1 MILENNKNVFKPVSG
16 VIDDEYVYV
25 AMAYCDVLCKIS
37 LSSGEVSLIKKIS
50 DEEGESLHLVAK
62 YEDNLVLIPHVSST
76 LIIFNAKYDEI
87 KRITIP
93 EPEKVNYN
101 RVHIYESKM
110 YMLPIFRKD
119 IAVVDLVTCEVSFIK
134 LPLKQMKKDLESSKE
149 YGIVSSYG
157 LAEKLYIMC
166 SNPNLVVKYDCKKG
180 TFTIRKDLK
189 GSMSMCFANGCY
201 WIGKSDKTIV
211 KYNSIDLIDGKNVLL
226 PPDFVATNILPMS
239 SCRIVGTKAIFW
251 SFNSNMILR
260 VDVITGECGSLNLPR
275 IDFLNAND
283 NERCGPIYISAND
296 TCIVFYSTMTEELII
311 SNVEQN
317 TYKTI
322 KIWPSEELKRMVLK
336 TEQDGINLKCFL
348 EKLMMR

>member
-1 MILENNKNVFKPVSG
+1 MILENNKNIFKPVSG
-16 VIDDEYVYV
+16 VIDDEYAYV

-76 LIIFNAKYDEI
+76 LIVLNAKYDEI
-87 KRITIP
+87 KRISIP

-101 RVHIYESKM
+101 RIHIYESKM

-119 IAVVDLVTCEVSFIK
+119 IAVVDLVTGEVSFIK
-134 LPLKQMKKDLESSKE
+134 LPMNEMEKYLDSTKE
-149 YGIVSSYG
+149 YGIVSSCG
-157 LAEKLYIMC
+157 HDEKLYIMC
-166 SNPNLVVKYDCKKG
+166 SNPNIVVEYDCNKG
-180 TFTIRKDLK
+180 TFFLRKELK

-260 VDVITGECGSLNLPR
+260 VDVITGECDSLDLPR

-283 NERCGPIYISAND
+283 NERCGPIYISTND
-296 TCIVFYSTMTEELII
+296 TCIVFYSTITEELII

-322 KIWPSEELKRMVLK
+322 KIWPSEELKRTVLK